1 MAKRKYNNKSLKGR
15 SRWGGDP
22 EVSSTDSFSNSSQ
35 TQGSVP
41 VQVPTQVPAQVPAE
55 VPTQVP
61 AQVPTQDKSISEKIE
76 QNVVDA
82 KNYVV
87 NTSTK
92 AVDTVKSS
100 LWVPSFFNWGKTV
113 DNGSQ
118 NTSSCKKSSW
128 NMFDTRPL
136 CQQDNGTNTLS
147 SVGGK
152 RHRKRTRKNYRNKKI
167 NINTRGLLKGRKTKN
182 ITLKRLHTKRR

>member
-1 MAKRKYNNKSLKGR
+1 MAKRKYSNKSLKGR
-15 SRWGGDP
+15 SRWGGEP

-35 TQGSVP
+35 TQVS
-41 VQVPTQVPAQVPAE
+41 VPAQVPE
-55 VPTQVP
+55 QVP
-61 AQVPTQDKSISEKIE
+61 EQDIAQVPTQDKSISEKIE

-113 DNGSQ
+113 DNNGYQ

-128 NMFDTRPL
+128 NLFDTRPL
-136 CQQDNGTNTLS
+136 CQPDNGTNTLS

-152 RHRKRTRKNYRNKKI
+152 RHRKRTRKNYHNKKLT
-167 NINTRGLLKGRKTKN
+167 INTRGLLKVRKTKN